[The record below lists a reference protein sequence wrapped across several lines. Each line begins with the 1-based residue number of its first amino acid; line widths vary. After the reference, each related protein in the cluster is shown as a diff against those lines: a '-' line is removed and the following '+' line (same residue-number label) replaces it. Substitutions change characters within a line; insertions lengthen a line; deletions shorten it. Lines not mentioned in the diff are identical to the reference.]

1 MRKLHADE
9 FNNLP
14 GSVQSS
20 LIGWAE
26 ASLRKQNFLLK
37 MMSPIV
43 SNVVLWICYLL
54 LKGATQG
61 VEGVSTAS
69 LLEIVVMVNKGVGL
83 LSIVLLF
90 VILYGYRI
98 ARQEAGSKHA
108 YLCASFDMSLIS
120 PDDVLTKILMPR
132 LASAGLTKKEY
143 LSISRSLWWC

>member
-26 ASLRKQNFLLK
+26 ASFRKQNLLLK
-37 MMSPIV
+37 MTFPIV
-43 SNVVLWICYLL
+43 TNAVLWICYLL

-61 VEGVSTAS
+61 VEEVSTAS
-69 LLEIVVMVNKGVGL
+69 LMEIVVMVNKGVGL
-83 LSIVLLF
+83 LSIVLLL
-90 VILYGYRI
+90 VIHHSYRI
-98 ARQEAGSKHA
+98 ARQEAGSMHA
-108 YLCASFDMSLIS
+108 YLCASFDMSLIT
-120 PDDVLTKILMPR
+120 PDDVFTKILMPR

-143 LSISRSLWWC
+143 LSIARSLWWC